1 MSMPVPAMTQ
11 AIIVPSTPVTR
22 PNEAGNAKIPEPTID
37 PITSAV
43 SALRDSFGSAWFDE
57 AAMTKD
63 GLPIGDE
70 ADARLIRCRT
80 RVTPGR
86 RA

>member
-22 PNEAGNAKIPEPTID
+22 PNDAGSAKMPEPTID
-37 PITSAV
+37 PITSAT
-43 SALRDSFGSAWFDE
+43 SALRDSFWSTSFDE
-57 AAMTKD
+57 GAMARMGFRPEMQRRD
-63 GLPIGDE
+63 G
-70 ADARLIRCRT
+70 
-80 RVTPGR
+80 